1 MVFADLFFL
10 YCFLPLCLICYF
22 CIRKLKMK
30 NIVLIIFSLI
40 FYAWGEPLWVLL
52 LVFSAAFN
60 WYMGNQIG
68 KYREKKGGKMFLA
81 GAVTVDVLL
90 LVIFKYSGFLVENL
104 NFILPF
110 KLPVPQIS
118 LPIGISFFTFQA
130 ISYVIDCYWDT
141 VTPQK
146 SFRKFLL
153 YLSLFPQLIAG
164 PIVRYSVVEEEIKRR
179 RSTINDISEG
189 SMRFIVGLA
198 KKVIIANN
206 LYAVVKQFFGDV
218 NFHQYNDVSS
228 MSFLGTWFVII
239 VYSLY
244 VYFDFSGYSD
254 MAIGL
259 GRMFGFHFDENFKY
273 PFICKNISEFWQR
286 WHISL
291 SSFFRDYLFYAPVF
305 GRPRKY
311 FNLFL
316 VWFCT
321 GLWHGASWNYIFWGL
336 YFGLFLLLEI
346 KIGKKRMKKWPLV
359 LTHIYSKLVI
369 VLGFGIFCFSDMG
382 QLGNF
387 FANVSGLSMITH
399 GNAFADTLT
408 WNVFLKNIFLF
419 IIAVA
424 VSMPILPKIKQF
436 FFEWGNNY
444 VYTTGKVLGAVGC
457 VYLLLMSSILLVD
470 TTNNPFLYFRF

>member
-146 SFRKFLL
+146 SK
-153 YLSLFPQLIAG
+153 
-164 PIVRYSVVEEEIKRR
+164 
-179 RSTINDISEG
+179 
-189 SMRFIVGLA
+189 
-198 KKVIIANN
+198 
-206 LYAVVKQFFGDV
+206 
-218 NFHQYNDVSS
+218 
-228 MSFLGTWFVII
+228 
-239 VYSLY
+239 
-244 VYFDFSGYSD
+244 
-254 MAIGL
+254 
-259 GRMFGFHFDENFKY
+259 
-273 PFICKNISEFWQR
+273 
-286 WHISL
+286 
-291 SSFFRDYLFYAPVF
+291 
-305 GRPRKY
+305 
-311 FNLFL
+311 
-316 VWFCT
+316 
-321 GLWHGASWNYIFWGL
+321 
-336 YFGLFLLLEI
+336 
-346 KIGKKRMKKWPLV
+346 
-359 LTHIYSKLVI
+359 
-369 VLGFGIFCFSDMG
+369 
-382 QLGNF
+382 
-387 FANVSGLSMITH
+387 
-399 GNAFADTLT
+399 
-408 WNVFLKNIFLF
+408 
-419 IIAVA
+419 
-424 VSMPILPKIKQF
+424 
-436 FFEWGNNY
+436 
-444 VYTTGKVLGAVGC
+444 
-457 VYLLLMSSILLVD
+457 
-470 TTNNPFLYFRF
+470 

>member
-130 ISYVIDCYWDT
+130 ISYVIDCYWNT

-244 VYFDFSGYSD
+244 VYFDFS
-254 MAIGL
+254 
-259 GRMFGFHFDENFKY
+259 
-273 PFICKNISEFWQR
+273 
-286 WHISL
+286 
-291 SSFFRDYLFYAPVF
+291 
-305 GRPRKY
+305 
-311 FNLFL
+311 
-316 VWFCT
+316 
-321 GLWHGASWNYIFWGL
+321 
-336 YFGLFLLLEI
+336 
-346 KIGKKRMKKWPLV
+346 
-359 LTHIYSKLVI
+359 
-369 VLGFGIFCFSDMG
+369 
-382 QLGNF
+382 
-387 FANVSGLSMITH
+387 
-399 GNAFADTLT
+399 
-408 WNVFLKNIFLF
+408 
-419 IIAVA
+419 
-424 VSMPILPKIKQF
+424 
-436 FFEWGNNY
+436 
-444 VYTTGKVLGAVGC
+444 
-457 VYLLLMSSILLVD
+457 
-470 TTNNPFLYFRF
+470 